1 MGSTSANSKYP
12 VCGVCGVC
20 VVCVCDV
27 CSEWYVVVCVCD
39 VCVSELIDV
48 LMCWLG
54 WVTSSLVARSLE
66 SRGLGTRLGETGRKK
81 WWNFN
86 LLSFDDSEVL

>member
-1 MGSTSANSKYP
+1 MALTVGSTSANSKYP
-12 VCGVCGVC
+12 VCGVCG
-20 VVCVCDV
+20 V

-54 WVTSSLVARSLE
+54 WVTSSLVARALE

-86 LLSFDDSEVL
+86 LPSFDDSEVL